1 MSNGFLRHVFQVVQ
15 LFIISLHMKLNK
27 LLKDKLSMTEINVS
41 FMFNFKVIRSMS
53 KSRLILKWTEC
64 RRMGTNIQNSILN
77 NMKTR
82 SLSLIRSCLVV
93 VLILFPIFNR
103 LKHLWLSPKK
113 SFDMLGRF
121 VYMNNNICI
130 IICFQNFEIWWE
142 SNLIGT
148 YMKYFW
154 FKSNIF
160 NGNLFH
166 NSFFKTIQEH
176 SKWTKYN

>member
-1 MSNGFLRHVFQVVQ
+1 MFLSCSTSK
-15 LFIISLHMKLNK
+15 LFELC
-27 LLKDKLSMTEINVS
+27 
-41 FMFNFKVIRSMS
+41 RSHE
-53 KSRLILKWTEC
+53 LILEWTEC
-64 RRMGTNIQNSILN
+64 RRMGTNVQNSILN

-121 VYMNNNICI
+121 VYMNNNFCI
-130 IICFQNFEIWWE
+130 IICFQNLEIWWE

-148 YMKYFW
+148 HMKYFW
-154 FKSNIF
+154 LLPIIF
-160 NGNLFH
+160 NGNLFYKVA
-166 NSFFKTIQEH
+166 NSLIKII
-176 SKWTKYN
+176 

>member
-1 MSNGFLRHVFQVVQ
+1 
-15 LFIISLHMKLNK
+15 
-27 LLKDKLSMTEINVS
+27 
-41 FMFNFKVIRSMS
+41 MFNFKVIRAMS
-53 KSRLILKWTEC
+53 KSRLRLEWTVC
-64 RRMGTNIQNSILN
+64 RRMGTNVQNSILN

-121 VYMNNNICI
+121 VYMNNNFCI
-130 IICFQNFEIWWE
+130 IICFQNLEIWWE

-148 YMKYFW
+148 HMKYFW
-154 FKSNIF
+154 FQSNIF
-160 NGNLFH
+160 NGNLFYKVITAKKANKPNIIRH
-166 NSFFKTIQEH
+166 EIMIINTKFHLNSF
-176 SKWTKYN
+176 